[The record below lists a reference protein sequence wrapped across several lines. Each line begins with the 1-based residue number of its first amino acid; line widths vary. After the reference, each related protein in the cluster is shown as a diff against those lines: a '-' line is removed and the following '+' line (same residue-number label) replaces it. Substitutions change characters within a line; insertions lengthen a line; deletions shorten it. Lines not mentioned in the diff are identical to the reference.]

1 MYNKD
6 VKILVLRKELIILQ
20 YISNYTYTRRSL
32 FQDLHRVNLTDEFHV
47 LSLNRDKE
55 GLEFIST
62 LEHKRYP
69 FYGVQFHP
77 EKNLYEW
84 VTGKNIPHG
93 CNATLAAQYFA
104 NFFINE
110 GN

>member
-1 MYNKD
+1 MH
-6 VKILVLRKELIILQ
+6 IFRF
-20 YISNYTYTRRSL
+20 S
-32 FQDLHRVNLTDEFHV
+32 FQDLRRVQLIDEFRV
-47 LSLNRDKE
+47 LSLNRDKR

-69 FYGVQFHP
+69 FYGLQFHP

-93 CNATLAAQYFA
+93 RNATLVAQYFA
-104 NFFINE
+104 DFFVNE
-110 GN
+110 GK

>member
-1 MYNKD
+1 MH
-6 VKILVLRKELIILQ
+6 ILRF
-20 YISNYTYTRRSL
+20 L
-32 FQDLHRVNLTDEFHV
+32 FQDLRRVQLIDEFRV
-47 LSLNRDKE
+47 LSLNHDKK

-62 LEHKRYP
+62 LEHKGYP

-93 CNATLAAQYFA
+93 RNATLAAQYFA
-104 NFFINE
+104 NFFVNE
-110 GN
+110 GK